1 MDILFINALPFFIAA
16 LLAIPDIRRMFAKP
30 IQTWLTASVMALLFV
45 VLLGYYP
52 DVRDMGAVTRTVIWM
67 PELGLSFSF
76 YLDGLSLLFGL
87 VVTGVGT
94 AIFMYSGYYF
104 DDDTTQSRF
113 NMLLML
119 FTGAMLGLVLSGNL
133 ITMFIMWELTSITS
147 FLLIGFKGDKYESA
161 RFGASQALVITGAGG
176 LALLAGV
183 LLISVA
189 TGQIID
195 PSSSTPFSPE
205 LRDVLQTDLTEHP
218 WYNAMAILVML
229 GAFTKSA
236 QFPFHFWLPGGM
248 SAPTPAS
255 AFLHSAT
262 MVKAGVYLLARMYP
276 SMGNTELWQ
285 NGLIGVG
292 LATMLIASFF
302 SIKQRDLKGLLAYTT
317 ITKLGML
324 VFLIGLPEYLGFKA
338 AMVGI
343 IAHALYKAALFL
355 TVGSIDHA
363 FGTRVIDKLGG
374 VANYMPWTAGIA
386 IISALSMAGVPF
398 FFGFVAKEV
407 LIAAAMDTTQV
418 ALYTGIIT
426 ATAVFTATAGFI
438 LIWDVFFRKPTHKLH
453 YHAMTPAINIGPV
466 GLVTGTIT
474 LGFLLDPVIIPLVET
489 AVPKAFELKLWPGFI
504 TEFYISI
511 GAIIGGYVLFLARG
525 VWLPLFGDLPFDGTR
540 VYTGIMG
547 FVDWSG
553 DQLLRSQSGKL
564 RYYLISIL
572 GVLAVII
579 LGSGLLVDL
588 ANSEQ
593 IFPDGTPDLDLQN
606 TLDILF
612 LVLAIGAA
620 LASVLVKRQLMAVLS
635 VSITGYAVAGIFLVE
650 QAPDVAFVQFMV
662 ETLATVLL
670 IIILSRTSPALQKQV
685 ADQLW
690 RGSNGSRIGLYR
702 DALIAGVIGFTVGV
716 FALIAVTNRP
726 ERESISQWH
735 IDNAQAEVQVPDVV
749 SAILTDFRGMDTFVE
764 IAVFAMAALGIL
776 ALYSIYYG
784 ENDSAAAHADGPG
797 VNLPNARGTL
807 ATPFTRVLSTFILPF
822 ALLIVAVHVFYGAK
836 APGDGFTAGVIGGL
850 AVGLWYMVYG
860 YAEARRRLRWFHPV
874 RMMSLGLLVAM
885 TNAAAPIIFKGT
897 FMGLRILEDFDI
909 AELKLSTT
917 LLFEI
922 GIALTVFGSVGVM
935 LEAIARPREAE
946 TLRAGGADYSD
957 VNIDDGK
964 YVEQELQAM
973 STVKTYTTQG
983 LAETP
988 DR

>member
-1 MDILFINALPFFIAA
+1 MDILFINALPFFVAA
-16 LLAIPDIRRMFAKP
+16 LLAIPDVRRLFGKS
-30 IQTWLTASVMALLFV
+30 IQTWFTAGVMALLFA
-45 VLLGYYP
+45 VLLGYFP
-52 DVRDMGAVTRTVIWM
+52 EIRDNGPVERTVTWM

-94 AIFMYSGYYF
+94 AIYLYSGYYF
-104 DDDTTQSRF
+104 DDELTQSRF

-189 TGQIID
+189 TGQILEPD
-195 PSSSTPFSPE
+195 SATPFMPE
-205 LRDVLQTDLTEHP
+205 LSAVLQADLTNHP

-276 SMGNTELWQ
+276 TMGNTDLWET
-285 NGLIGVG
+285 GLLGVG
-292 LATMLIASFF
+292 LVTMFIASFF

-324 VFLIGLPEYLGFKA
+324 VFLIGLPDYIGYKA

-343 IAHALYKAALFL
+343 LAHALYKAALFL
-355 TVGSIDHA
+355 CVGSIDHA
-363 FGTRVIDKLGG
+363 FETRIIDKLGG
-374 VANYMPWTAGIA
+374 VAKYMPWTAGIA
-386 IISALSMAGVPF
+386 TISALSMAGVPF

-407 LIAAAMDTTQV
+407 LIAASMDAAQATLFT
-418 ALYTGIIT
+418 AIIT

-438 LIWDVFFRKPTHKLH
+438 LIWDVFFRKPDHKLH
-453 YHAMTPAINIGPV
+453 YHAMTPAINFGPV
-466 GLVTGTIT
+466 GLVAGTIS
-474 LGFLLDPVIIPLVET
+474 LGFLLDPLIIPLLET
-489 AVPKAFELKLWPGFI
+489 IVPKAFELKLWPGFI

-511 GAIIGGYVLFLARG
+511 GAIIGGLALFAVRG

-540 VYTGIMG
+540 VYTAIMG

-572 GVLAVII
+572 GVLAFII

-588 ANSEQ
+588 ANSAQ
-593 IFPDGTPDLDLQN
+593 IFPDGLPDLDVGN
-606 TLDILF
+606 TLDGLF

-620 LASVLVKRQLMAVLS
+620 LASVVVKRQLMAVLS

-670 IIILSRTSPALQKQV
+670 IIILSRTSPVLQKQA
-685 ADQLW
+685 ADRLW
-690 RGSNGSRIGLYR
+690 TGSNGSRIGIYR
-702 DALIAGVIGFTVGV
+702 DALIAGVIGTTVGI

-735 IDNAQAEVQVPDVV
+735 IDNAEPLVEVPDVV

-784 ENDSAAAHADGPG
+784 DKDSAAAHDAGPLTEA
-797 VNLPNARGTL
+797 NIPPERATL
-807 ATPFTRVLSTFILPF
+807 STPFTRVLASFILPF
-822 ALLIVAVHVFYGAK
+822 ALVIVAVHVFYGAK

-850 AVGLWYMVYG
+850 SVGLWYMVYG
-860 YAEARRRLRWFHPV
+860 YTEARRRLRWFYPV
-874 RMMSLGLLVAM
+874 RMMSLGLLVAI
-885 TNAAAPIIFKGT
+885 TNAAAPILFDGT
-897 FMGLRILEDFDI
+897 FMGLRILDEFEW

-917 LLFEI
+917 LFFEI

-946 TLRAGGADYSD
+946 TLRAGDTDYSQLS
-957 VNIDDGK
+957 IDDGR
-964 YVEQELQAM
+964 YVDQELQAM
-973 STVKTYTTQG
+973 SSIYTTQE
-983 LAETP
+983 LVETP
-988 DR
+988 ER